1 MQFFLNLI
9 EFCDIFRHYIF
20 YSASLLETENI
31 LTEHLFHRR
40 TFISVEVKPELE
52 IILIPSSENHQPAL
66 Y

>member
-20 YSASLLETENI
+20 YSASFLETENI
-31 LTEHLFHRR
+31 LAEHLFHHR
-40 TFISVEVKPELE
+40 TFIWVELELE
-52 IILIPSSENHQPAL
+52 IILIPSSQNHQPAL